1 MGISKSTEADKENKL
16 KYFRNQIVG
25 LDKKVPLLDGSLR
38 RYINLDNAAS
48 TPCLKPVLEK
58 VNEFL
63 DWYSSIHRGSGFK
76 SLLSSKIYD
85 QAHQMVADFVKAD
98 SKTNAVIFT
107 KNSSEA
113 LNKLANRFPF
123 KDDSLVLSSLMEH
136 HSNDLPWRKRAKV
149 IYVEVDQY
157 GTLDL
162 DDLEK
167 KLKKYQG
174 KIQLLALTGASNV
187 TGYVNS
193 LHQIASLAHRYGAK
207 IVIDAAQLV
216 AHRPLDMKSDDDPEH
231 IDYLIFSAH
240 KTYAPFGTGVLIG
253 PKSTF
258 QQGDPEHVGGGT
270 VEIVTLDEV
279 FWTGLPDKEEVGSPN
294 VVGAVAL
301 AEAIKILKEIGMDA
315 ITTHE
320 KRLTEYA
327 IKKLRLTKDIII
339 YGNQDYVENSA
350 LRLAQGGERSRTTEG
365 GDENAYSCLD
375 RLGVIPFNLNGFHHA
390 LTSTILSYEAGIGV
404 RHGCFC
410 AHPYVTRLLGVTE
423 EESQK
428 FRDEL
433 KRRNKA
439 NLPGAVRVSFGFYNT
454 EEEID
459 QLIEAL
465 EKISRREYRGK
476 YKLDAKLGEYLSENF
491 SFEYQKYFDF

>member
-1 MGISKSTEADKENKL
+1 MAIPKSTETDKEKGL
-16 KYFRNQIVG
+16 KYLRNQIVG
-25 LDKKVPLLDGSLR
+25 LDKKVPLLDGSSK
-38 RYINLDNAAS
+38 RYINLDNASS
-48 TPCLKPVLEK
+48 TPSLKPVLDK
-58 VNEFL
+58 VNQFL
-63 DWYSSIHRGSGFK
+63 EWYSSIGRGSGFK

-98 SKTNAVIFT
+98 PKTNAVIFT

-123 KDDSLVLSSLMEH
+123 RDDSMVLSSLMEH

-149 IYVEVDQY
+149 VYVEVDKY
-157 GTLDL
+157 GALDL

-167 KLKKYQG
+167 KLKKHQG

-187 TGYVNS
+187 TGYVNP
-193 LHQIASLAHRYGAK
+193 LHQIASLAHQYDAK

-216 AHRPLDMKSDDDPEH
+216 AHRPFDMKSDDDPEH
-231 IDYLIFSAH
+231 IDYVIFSAH
-240 KTYAPFGTGVLIG
+240 KMYAPFGTGVLIG

-301 AEAIKILKEIGMDA
+301 AEVIKILKEMGMDT
-315 ITTHE
+315 ITSHE
-320 KRLTEYA
+320 KRLTQYTM
-327 IKKLRLTKDIII
+327 KKLRSIEDVII
-339 YGNQDYVENSA
+339 YGNQ
-350 LRLAQGGERSRTTEG
+350 GCG
-365 GDENAYSCLD
+365 ENAYASFD

-423 EESQK
+423 EELK
-428 FRDEL
+428 RLRDEI

-439 NLPGAVRVSFGFYNT
+439 HLPGAVRISFGFYNS

-459 QLIEAL
+459 QLIGAL
-465 EKISRREYRGK
+465 DKISKREYKGK
-476 YKLDAKLGEYLSENF
+476 YKLDEKLGEYLPENF
-491 SFEYQKYFDF
+491 SFDYSSYFDF

>member
-1 MGISKSTEADKENKL
+1 MVISKPTEANKESKL
-16 KYFRNQIVG
+16 EYFRKQVVG
-25 LDKKVPLLDGSLR
+25 LDKKVPLLDGSLK
-38 RYINLDNAAS
+38 RYINFDNAAS
-48 TPCLKPVLEK
+48 TPCLKSVLDK

-98 SKTNAVIFT
+98 PKTNAVIFT

-123 KDDSLVLSSLMEH
+123 RDDSIVLSSLMEH

-149 IYVEVDQY
+149 IYVEVDKF
-157 GTLDL
+157 GVLDL
-162 DDLEK
+162 NYLEK

-187 TGYVNS
+187 TGYVNP
-193 LHQIASLAHRYGAK
+193 LHQIASLAHQYDAK

-240 KTYAPFGTGVLIG
+240 KMYAPFGIGVLIG

-301 AEAIKILKEIGMDA
+301 AEAIKILKEMGMDT

-327 IKKLRLTKDIII
+327 IKKLRLIKDIII
-339 YGNQDYVENSA
+339 YGNQDYVENSREA
-350 LRLAQGGERSRTTEG
+350 
-365 GDENAYSCLD
+365 GDENAYASFD

-410 AHPYVTRLLGVTE
+410 AHPYVNRLLGVTDE
-423 EESQK
+423 ELKK

-439 NLPGAVRVSFGFYNT
+439 HLPGAVRVSFGFYNT

-465 EKISRREYRGK
+465 EKISRREYKDK
-476 YKLDAKLGEYLSENF
+476 YKLDAKLGEYLPEKF
-491 SFEYQKYFDF
+491 SFDYSRYFDF

>member
-1 MGISKSTEADKENKL
+1 
-16 KYFRNQIVG
+16 
-25 LDKKVPLLDGSLR
+25 
-38 RYINLDNAAS
+38 
-48 TPCLKPVLEK
+48 
-58 VNEFL
+58 
-63 DWYSSIHRGSGFK
+63 
-76 SLLSSKIYD
+76 
-85 QAHQMVADFVKAD
+85 
-98 SKTNAVIFT
+98 
-107 KNSSEA
+107 
-113 LNKLANRFPF
+113 
-123 KDDSLVLSSLMEH
+123 
-136 HSNDLPWRKRAKV
+136 
-149 IYVEVDQY
+149 VDQY
-157 GTLDL
+157 GALDL
-162 DDLEK
+162 NDLEK
-167 KLKKYQG
+167 KLRKYQG

-187 TGYVNS
+187 TGYVNP
-193 LHQIASLAHRYGAK
+193 LHRIASLAHQYDAK

-216 AHRPLDMKSDDDPEH
+216 AHRPLDMKPDDDPEH
-231 IDYLIFSAH
+231 IDYVIFSAH
-240 KTYAPFGTGVLIG
+240 KMYAPFGTGVLIG

-301 AEAIKILKEIGMDA
+301 ASAIKILKEMGMDA

-327 IKKLRLTKDIII
+327 IKKLKPIKDIII
-339 YGNQDYVENSA
+339 YGNQDYY
-350 LRLAQGGERSRTTEG
+350 
-365 GDENAYSCLD
+365 DEN

-423 EESQK
+423 GESKK

-439 NLPGAVRVSFGFYNT
+439 HLPGAVRISFGFYNT

-465 EKISRREYRGK
+465 DKISRREYKGK
-476 YKLDAKLGEYLSENF
+476 YKLDEKLGEYLPENF
-491 SFEYQKYFDF
+491 SFDYSRYFDF

>member
-1 MGISKSTEADKENKL
+1 MVISKSTETNKESKL
-16 KYFRNQIVG
+16 EYFSKQVVG
-25 LDKKVPLLDGSLR
+25 LDKKVPLLDGSLK
-38 RYINLDNAAS
+38 RYINFDNASS
-48 TPCLKPVLEK
+48 TPSLKPVLDK
-58 VNEFL
+58 VNQFL
-63 DWYSSIHRGSGFK
+63 EWYSSIGRGSGFK

-98 SKTNAVIFT
+98 PKTNAVIFT

-123 KDDSLVLSSLMEH
+123 RDDSIVLSSLMEH

-149 IYVEVDQY
+149 IHTEVDQY
-157 GTLDL
+157 GALDL
-162 DDLEK
+162 NDLEK
-167 KLKKYQG
+167 KLRKYQG

-187 TGYVNS
+187 TGYVNP
-193 LHQIASLAHRYGAK
+193 LHRIASLAHQYDAK

-216 AHRPLDMKSDDDPEH
+216 AHRPLDMKPDDDPEH
-231 IDYLIFSAH
+231 IDYVIFSAH
-240 KTYAPFGTGVLIG
+240 KMYAPFGTGVLIG

-301 AEAIKILKEIGMDA
+301 ASAIKILKEMGMDA

-327 IKKLRLTKDIII
+327 IKKLKPIKDIII
-339 YGNQDYVENSA
+339 YGNQDYY
-350 LRLAQGGERSRTTEG
+350 
-365 GDENAYSCLD
+365 DEN

-423 EESQK
+423 GESKK

-439 NLPGAVRVSFGFYNT
+439 HLPGAVRISFGFYNT

-465 EKISRREYRGK
+465 DKISRREYKGK
-476 YKLDAKLGEYLSENF
+476 YKLDEKLGEYLPENF
-491 SFEYQKYFDF
+491 SFDYSRYFDF

>member
-1 MGISKSTEADKENKL
+1 
-16 KYFRNQIVG
+16 V
-25 LDKKVPLLDGSLR
+25 LD
-38 RYINLDNAAS
+38 
-48 TPCLKPVLEK
+48 K

-76 SLLSSKIYD
+76 SLLSSRFYD
-85 QAHQMVADFVKAD
+85 FAHQMVGDFVKAD
-98 SKTNAVIFT
+98 PKTNAVIFT

-123 KDDSLVLSSLMEH
+123 ENDSIVLTSMMEH

-149 IYVEVDQY
+149 VYAEVDQY
-157 GTLDL
+157 GVLDL
-162 DDLEK
+162 NDLEK

-174 KIQLLALTGASNV
+174 KIRLLALTGASNV
-187 TGYVNS
+187 TGYVNP
-193 LHQIASLAHRYGAK
+193 LHQIASLAHQYDAK
-207 IVIDAAQLV
+207 IAIDAAQLV

-240 KTYAPFGTGVLIG
+240 KMYAPFGTGVLIG

-270 VEIVTLDEV
+270 VELVTLDEV
-279 FWTGLPDKEEVGSPN
+279 HWTGLPDKEEVGSPN

-301 AEAIKILKEIGMDA
+301 AEAIKILKEMGMDA
-315 ITTHE
+315 IIAHE

-327 IKKLRLTKDIII
+327 IKKLNLIKNLII
-339 YGNQDYVENSA
+339 YGNQDYVENPA
-350 LRLAQGGERSRTTEG
+350 LRLAQGGDSSTSLTVPEQGRREQSRTAEG
-365 GDENAYSCLD
+365 GNENAYASFD
-375 RLGVIPFNLNGFHHA
+375 RLGVIPFNLSGFHHA

-423 EESQK
+423 EESRRV
-428 FRDEL
+428 RDDI
-433 KRRNKA
+433 KKGKKA
-439 NLPGAVRVSFGFYNT
+439 NIPGAVRISFGFYNT
-454 EEEID
+454 EDEID
-459 QLIEAL
+459 QLADAL
-465 EKISRREYRGK
+465 EKISRKEYQGK
-476 YKLDAKLGEYLSENF
+476 YELDARLGEYLPENF
-491 SFEYQKYFDF
+491 SFDYSRYFDF